1 MIYIPKPSSPPDISA
16 YQRRNEKADDG
27 SGMITG
33 YEQERRRAIS
43 RFCGPD
49 HPDHDP
55 HTAQKFEDFSFYT
68 RLSIRAEL
76 ERLYHNKCAYCESQI
91 NTTADG
97 NIEHFR
103 PKNEI
108 DTGTEKLTP
117 GYYWLGGDWDNLLLS
132 CTRCNQKRKYK
143 NSNGKGTITRGKDTK
158 FPVIDESKRARS
170 HTDSIKEEDK
180 VRLLFNPSADKKVE
194 TQFKYDQDGAIQPAK
209 SRGIGRKRAESS
221 IDVFVLDRGQLTKDR
236 AEAMENLQRRLQ
248 FLRSEVRDFH
258 RAFHEG
264 LDEVELDSLAKT
276 AKELLN
282 EIRKLLSKEATY
294 LGCKRQVYFAF
305 LDTPDCEEL
314 RELGCDLRNIV

>member
-1 MIYIPKPSSPPDISA
+1 MIYIPKPSNPPDVSA
-16 YQRRNEKADDG
+16 YQRRDKRADDG

-43 RFCGPD
+43 FFCGPG

-55 HTAQKFEDFSFYT
+55 HTALKFEDFSFYT
-68 RLSIRAEL
+68 RPSIRAEL

-91 NTTADG
+91 YITADA

-158 FPVIDESKRARS
+158 FPVIDESKRALS

-180 VRLLFNPSADKKVE
+180 VRLLFNPSTDKKVE

-209 SRGIGRKRAESS
+209 SRGIGRKRASNS
-221 IDVFVLDRGQLTKDR
+221 IDVFVLDRGMLTKAR
-236 AEAMENLQRRLQ
+236 AGSMNDLGRALQL
-248 FLRSEVRDFH
+248 LRHEVREFH
-258 RAFHEG
+258 NAFREG
-264 LDEVELDSLAKT
+264 LDELELDALASKPKEVL
-276 AKELLN
+276 AGVQELLADDA
-282 EIRKLLSKEATY
+282 EH
-294 LGCKRQVYFAF
+294 LGCKRQVYRAF
-305 LDTPDCEEL
+305 LDTPECQEL
-314 RELGCDLRNIV
+314 RELGCNLCDFV